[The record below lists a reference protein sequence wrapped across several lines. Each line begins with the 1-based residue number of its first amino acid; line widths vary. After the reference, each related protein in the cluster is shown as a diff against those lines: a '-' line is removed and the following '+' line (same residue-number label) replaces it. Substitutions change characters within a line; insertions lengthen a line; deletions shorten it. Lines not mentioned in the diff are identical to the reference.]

1 MRRTAKQKS
10 LQRII
15 DPEELDD
22 FYPAWDA
29 DDTVEDEEADE
40 LVEEPVAG
48 GTMTCCR
55 ACGTIRF
62 RSTFEDVPGMP
73 ALNLQLGRPLS
84 SMSTAPSVGDAL

>member
-1 MRRTAKQKS
+1 MGKTAKQKS

-29 DDTVEDEEADE
+29 DDNVEDEEADE

-48 GTMTCCR
+48 GKKQCFENILVLVVHEVMIHGTCHCHERPASNVMTQQ
-55 ACGTIRF
+55 
-62 RSTFEDVPGMP
+62 
-73 ALNLQLGRPLS
+73 LQ
-84 SMSTAPSVGDAL
+84 